1 MLGRAKLDPTYIAD
15 LPFRANHGR
24 SDLRPPSLSSPA
36 LPDTKN
42 LKSASRLAS
51 TVSLAVLSQYRGAD
65 MTGSRFTLDL
75 TVSIRELILRMQ
87 WVRTIN
93 IAKRK

>member
-1 MLGRAKLDPTYIAD
+1 
-15 LPFRANHGR
+15 
-24 SDLRPPSLSSPA
+24 
-36 LPDTKN
+36 
-42 LKSASRLAS
+42 
-51 TVSLAVLSQYRGAD
+51 